1 MEITSLK
8 NYFHHLITSKGV
20 IMEFNIRHI
29 ISAWPP
35 EIIII
40 LSFIMSLIITYAAIP
55 TIVAVA
61 RMKNLF
67 DEPNGRSSHKFNTP
81 TLCGVAIFAGV
92 LLSFTLFSELTLV
105 WEMPYIIAGIIIVF
119 FIGLKDD
126 IIVIAAKWKLIGQ
139 IITAIILSGLADIRI
154 TNLYGFL
161 GITEIGYIPS
171 LLLSVFVIIVIM
183 NGFNLIDGI
192 DGLAAGIGI
201 VASLCFGIMFYLED
215 QYPYAL
221 LAAGLMGSLVSF
233 FWFNV
238 FGLRKKIFMGD
249 SGSLI
254 IGLMQAI
261 LVIRIIGY
269 EKGISMNFYSGATP
283 AIAIAILIVPL
294 YDTLRVFTL
303 RILRGQSPFKA
314 DKTHVHHRL
323 IKLGLNHIQAT
334 GSILIANILTI
345 AVAFLLHSLGVIRL
359 TVILIIVATLFSLL
373 PRLIDRYRK
382 RKELETVLD

>member
-1 MEITSLK
+1 
-8 NYFHHLITSKGV
+8 
-20 IMEFNIRHI
+20 MEFNIRHI

-35 EIIII
+35 EVIII
-40 LSFIMSLIITYAAIP
+40 LSFIMSLIITYAVIP
-55 TIVAVA
+55 TIVTVA

-67 DEPNGRSSHKFNTP
+67 DEPNGRSSHKYNTP
-81 TLCGVAIFAGV
+81 TLGGVAIFIGV

-126 IIVIAAKWKLIGQ
+126 IIIISVKWKLLGQ
-139 IITAIILSGLADIRI
+139 LITAFILSCLADIRI

-161 GITEIGYIPS
+161 GINEIGYVAS
-171 LLLSVFVIIVIM
+171 VLLSMFVIVVVM

-192 DGLAAGIGI
+192 DGLAAGVGI
-201 VASLCFGIMFYLED
+201 VASFSFGIMFYLEK

-261 LVIRIIGY
+261 LVIKIIGY
-269 EKGISMNFYSGATP
+269 EKGTSMNFYYGATP

-294 YDTLRVFTL
+294 YDTSRVFIL

-314 DKTHVHHRL
+314 DKRHVHHRL
-323 IKLGLNHIQAT
+323 IKLGLSHIQAT
-334 GSILIANILTI
+334 GSILIANIFI
-345 AVAFLLHSLGVIRL
+345 ISAAFLFQKLGVIRL
-359 TVILIIVATLFSLL
+359 TIILIILATLLSIL
-373 PRLIDRYRK
+373 PTIIDKYRK
-382 RKELETVLD
+382 KKELETIPD